1 MCRVSCACYL
11 CISKS
16 LGSQAQTHTVP
27 ERKLEMEGEILRI
40 QRTFRDEE
48 VVVSKVLAL

>member
-16 LGSQAQTHTVP
+16 LGSQAQAHGVL
-27 ERKLEMEGEILRI
+27 ERKLEMEDEILSI
-40 QRTFRDEE
+40 QMTFRDGE
-48 VVVSKVLAL
+48 VIVSNVLAL